1 MHIKMIYEIA
11 ISLILR
17 ESRRY
22 ELRIRGKCL
31 LDNPEGTSL
40 RLLQQGIR
48 QMCVPEFLQPR
59 EGGTAHHHRPT
70 LGLLCRFQDGGVE
83 GFARHGGGNLRLHAF
98 SCSKTCALLSLY
110 TLSQRQREPQHSLA
124 ILPGIDLALHT
135 R

>member
-48 QMCVPEFLQPR
+48 QMGLHEFL
-59 EGGTAHHHRPT
+59 
-70 LGLLCRFQDGGVE
+70 
-83 GFARHGGGNLRLHAF
+83 
-98 SCSKTCALLSLY
+98 
-110 TLSQRQREPQHSLA
+110 
-124 ILPGIDLALHT
+124 
-135 R
+135 

>member
-83 GFARHGGGNLRLHAF
+83 GFPDTGVAICVSTF
-98 SCSKTCALLSLY
+98 SCSETCALLSLY